1 MCIGYRVQT
10 IARCW
15 FRLDISDGGGGDGGG
30 GERDHP
36 DLEHKTKATRLSPM
50 QYGKTHTLRIN
61 NPIYSHHTHMS
72 LDFRSHKKLDL
83 VKALTL
89 VNVRVLNKDKK
100 SELVEKCEAYV
111 DKHGEVG
118 ALRLQKFL
126 VDDGEIVAEDDEVAT
141 LAELDDDE
149 DDDNDDDEA
158 GETIIDVEFAEND
171 NEDIDYNG
179 PAPIDLKAIIADP
192 VIEKWECLKDKVY
205 EITDSIGITV
215 LNQSDKLRDDLSLV
229 VTLNFLEVVAEAV
242 VFLYTFVSWVPL
254 KDNALNCLCVKLYVP
269 QLATL
274 TWPSPQVSE
283 LFSKTA
289 LEAFAVWGVSG
300 VVLPLLVSY
309 YLNFT
314 TRILTFDG
322 LDLVGRVHDYDPFVF
337 ALSKAVIY
345 YYISNNGK
353 QDLFSGEGYI
363 NAFLNYILIAIGHYG
378 KVTAVLR
385 LVPVVVGV
393 ANVAVALYSQF
404 EH

>member
-1 MCIGYRVQT
+1 
-10 IARCW
+10 
-15 FRLDISDGGGGDGGG
+15 
-30 GERDHP
+30 
-36 DLEHKTKATRLSPM
+36 
-50 QYGKTHTLRIN
+50 
-61 NPIYSHHTHMS
+61 MS
-72 LDFRSHKKLDL
+72 LDFYSHKKLDL

-100 SELVEKCEAYV
+100 AELVEKCEAYV
-111 DKHGEVG
+111 NEHGEVG

-141 LAELDDDE
+141 LAELEDDDDDDDE
-149 DDDNDDDEA
+149 EA
-158 GETIIDVEFAEND
+158 GETIVDVEFAEGD
-171 NEDIDYNG
+171 DDDIDYNG

-192 VIEKWECLKDKVY
+192 IIEKWECLKDKVY
-205 EITDSIGITV
+205 EVTDSVGITV

-242 VFLYTFVSWVPL
+242 VFLYTFVPWVPL
-254 KDNALNCLCVKLYVP
+254 KDNDLNLLVAQQYVP

-274 TWPSPQVSE
+274 TWPSPQVSQ
-283 LFSKTA
+283 LASKTA
-289 LEAFAVWGVSG
+289 LQAFGVWGVSA

-337 ALSKAVIY
+337 ALAKAVIY
-345 YYISNNGK
+345 FYISNNGK

-363 NAFLNYILIAIGHYG
+363 NAALNYVLIAIGHYG
-378 KVTAVLR
+378 KVTAVLG